1 MTYCYFGD
9 TYIGRYRRNTPPRRP
24 PLFAINL
31 WNLFNRTDDKL
42 SRTTNS
48 AVTWHRSLQG
58 DVSACHPVF
67 WTFLSV
73 LQKEENMI
81 CPAAPPRQRYLDS
94 NRRILRKLDDYPSW
108 QRFQYLRAIARNLTF

>member
-9 TYIGRYRRNTPPRRP
+9 TYIGRYRRKTPPRRP

-42 SRTTNS
+42 SRTTNR

-81 CPAAPPRQRYLDS
+81 CISIVQQHHQGNVIWIQTEEFLENWTIIQVGKGFS
-94 NRRILRKLDDYPSW
+94 
-108 QRFQYLRAIARNLTF
+108 T